1 MKIYFSVP
9 MISGKSLSVPY
20 LAIRDF
26 LKGMGHELLTERL
39 LEEDA
44 FAKDRELPRNH
55 IFKRDLNWIKRAD
68 LVLAEVSVP
77 STGIGY
83 EIAHA
88 LNLRKKVLCLAQEG
102 APVTAM
108 IEGNEKLSFLRYKST
123 QEALILLEGFLEKA
137 RPARKKSRAR
147 KTINEKK
154 GRRQAWKNSGGKSR
168 YKR

>member
-9 MISGKSLSVPY
+9 VISGSREGLPIKE
-20 LAIRDF
+20 IQDF
-26 LKGMGHELLTERL
+26 LEKEGHFILTSRL
-39 LEEDA
+39 LE
-44 FAKDRELPRNH
+44 KDFREKESQLPRDF
-55 IFKRDLNWIKRAD
+55 IFQRDMEWLKEAD
-68 LVLAEVSVP
+68 LVIAEASIP

-123 QEALILLEGFLEKA
+123 QEALILLEGFFEKA
-137 RPARKKSRAR
+137 RPARKKSRVR